1 MKREWVNSEKFK
13 WGQGLISLYLCL
25 RRYLVHWLGE
35 NGFPEAIVEIDSF
48 IRRVLQ
54 HFGWERIV
62 VWVKLLTLEKE
73 MDRFILRTELIRP
86 LMKKKAHAGQYSLF
100 SFS

>member
-1 MKREWVNSEKFK
+1 MGSGIDKFIFVLKKILGPLAGGEW
-13 WGQGLISLYLCL
+13 I
-25 RRYLVHWLGE
+25 
-35 NGFPEAIVEIDSF
+35 SF

-62 VWVKLLTLEKE
+62 VWVKLLALEKE
-73 MDRFILRTELIRP
+73 MNRFILRTELIRP